1 MSYRELIIAV
11 IAVFILTDQAVAAP
25 SDGATA
31 KDPIQALADSQKSV
45 VVMTRPRKG
54 RLPQS
59 AAASALSVKEFSKAL
74 GRTFSGDDGAMASHS
89 APRPLPAQGPLA
101 TGFVAAVDGYEGRCA
116 FAIGGLDYSGKGGA
130 EGLDA
135 SAALIFCASSPIKL
149 WQHAQPA
156 VVARKLARL
165 PRE

>member
-1 MSYRELIIAV
+1 
-11 IAVFILTDQAVAAP
+11 
-25 SDGATA
+25 
-31 KDPIQALADSQKSV
+31 
-45 VVMTRPRKG
+45 MTRPWTG
-54 RLPQS
+54 RLTQS

-74 GRTFSGDDGAMASHS
+74 GRTFSSDDGAMASHS

-101 TGFVAAVDGYEGRCA
+101 TGFVAAVDGYQGRCA
-116 FAIGGLDYSGKGGA
+116 FAIGGLDYSGKGGS

-135 SAALIFCASSPIKL
+135 SAALNFCASSLIKL
-149 WQHAQPA
+149 WQCAQPA